1 MEPYME
7 KAWDCL
13 TEQEQ
18 NSLFLNLSNG
28 LSARETGEILKVSHY
43 KYLEIKARAE
53 KLFKL
58 FSDFFKIHPSLVNPS
73 SPIDLRFADYLFGCM
88 VKRLPKEEAKLH
100 TGDSS
105 FLLTKISN
113 IKIEKWMSVLKQSE
127 DEWDKDLYALIM
139 EFDRWNS
146 YRILPRKL
154 QAPTPYK
161 RRTNK
166 KEKVY
171 IKYLHRIP
179 DFKIR
184 AMVDKYW
191 SNGKPENRYYISII
205 STLFDGGYSII
216 PIRKDKDILSEI
228 TKMKIYIFSTIMD
241 ADIFGVLVKE
251 FFERTKDPKSGLK
264 FWEEYRS
271 VIKTAINYREINNM
285 DFTCSNLDMAYNLK
299 RKSISKL
306 RESRKNQ

>member
-1 MEPYME
+1 MI
-7 KAWDCL
+7 
-13 TEQEQ
+13 
-18 NSLFLNLSNG
+18 G
-28 LSARETGEILKVSHY
+28 
-43 KYLEIKARAE
+43 
-53 KLFKL
+53 
-58 FSDFFKIHPSLVNPS
+58 
-73 SPIDLRFADYLFGCM
+73 
-88 VKRLPKEEAKLH
+88 
-100 TGDSS
+100 
-105 FLLTKISN
+105 
-113 IKIEKWMSVLKQSE
+113 
-127 DEWDKDLYALIM
+127 
-139 EFDRWNS
+139 
-146 YRILPRKL
+146 RILPRKL

>member
-1 MEPYME
+1 
-7 KAWDCL
+7 
-13 TEQEQ
+13 
-18 NSLFLNLSNG
+18 
-28 LSARETGEILKVSHY
+28 
-43 KYLEIKARAE
+43 
-53 KLFKL
+53 
-58 FSDFFKIHPSLVNPS
+58 
-73 SPIDLRFADYLFGCM
+73 M

-113 IKIEKWMSVLKQSE
+113 IKIEKWMSILKQSE

-154 QAPTPYK
+154 QASTPYK